1 MIVMMIVMFLPV
13 LAIAVFWFF
22 PLGAA
27 VGVYLFCL
35 LLSGSLYWIMHN
47 NMRRRVTTGVEALI
61 GKETT
66 VISRSDTDNLTPYM
80 VRADGEIWCAG
91 SPDSLKNGDL
101 VIITAVR
108 GNKLVIKLN
117 NKKED
122 ERR

>member
-1 MIVMMIVMFLPV
+1 M
-13 LAIAVFWFF
+13 
-22 PLGAA
+22 
-27 VGVYLFCL
+27 
-35 LLSGSLYWIMHN
+35 
-47 NMRRRVTTGVEALI
+47 TTGVEALI